1 VSAKLAF
8 VAGEENNKLAV
19 VDLTNMQVLA
29 TYPVGKD
36 PDVLAF
42 EILD

>member
-1 VSAKLAF
+1 VAGIESPHGIILDVATRLAF

-29 TYPVGKD
+29 T
-36 PDVLAF
+36 
-42 EILD
+42 